1 MEKGKDSTKTSNS
14 YVFKM
19 SVPIFIELLLQM
31 LVGNVDQI
39 LISHYSQNSVAA
51 IGNANQILN
60 IVIIVLSVMS
70 VSTTVLISRYL
81 GANDRQKISEV
92 CNTAMYMLAIVSIII
107 TALLFLFCNQILT
120 LMKVPAAIFTETSHF
135 LLIVGAF
142 VIVQGLYMTFAAA
155 LRSYS
160 LMKDVMIV
168 AVIMNIVNIIGNIIL
183 IDGLLGFPEL
193 GIIGSAISTSLSRCL
208 GLALVVYLFYK
219 KTDARLS
226 LKYVKPFPIKTM
238 KNLLHIG
245 LPSGLEEMSYNLS
258 QVVIMTFVNM
268 FGTYVI
274 TTKVYCSMFE
284 NVAYIYSIAIAQ
296 ASQIVVSYLIGACRL
311 KQANNRVWPTLWISM
326 SISLTMTLVLYLN
339 SDLLFGIF
347 THNPEILSLGKK
359 ILFVEFFLEIGRSIN
374 IVMVRCLI
382 AVEDVK
388 FPAIMCVG
396 SSWLLGV
403 GLGYIFGVKMGYG
416 LVGVWAAMAMDEC
429 LRGFVFIFRF
439 RSRGWA
445 KKVHSKKLEERSIP
459 VQV

>member
-92 CNTAMYMLAIVSIII
+92 CNTAMYMLGIVSIII
-107 TALLFLFCNQILT
+107 TAVLFLFCDEILT
-120 LMKVPAAIFTETSHF
+120 LMKVPALIFEETSHF

-226 LKYVKPFPIKTM
+226 LKYVKPFPFKTM

-274 TTKVYCSMFE
+274 TTKVYCSMFA

-326 SISLTMTLVLYLN
+326 SISLTMTLILYLN

-445 KKVHSKKLEERSIP
+445 KKVHSKK
-459 VQV
+459 Q